1 MGGLF
6 GDGTLGAEGGHGDV
20 GASQAG
26 VGRVRATV
34 PSIASLP
41 FDLDLSQKL
50 SSKCKMHSPP
60 PSNVVANV
68 ILLSLLPL
76 AARAS
81 HNKL

>member
-34 PSIASLP
+34 PSIAALP
-41 FDLDLSQKL
+41 KKL
-50 SSKCKMHSPP
+50 SHTTHESLSKDRSENAVF
-60 PSNVVANV
+60 SRVE
-68 ILLSLLPL
+68 
-76 AARAS
+76 
-81 HNKL
+81 